1 VVFALSLLLSCALG
15 VVGQGAAG
23 GAGDKSGLRPDGQPR
38 TAVPTRAVGGAAVL
52 THTLP
57 GVDAVIEQAIDEKQI
72 PGAVLIVGHDGQVI
86 YRKAYGLRA
95 LEPRHEPMT
104 LDTVFDLASLTKVI
118 ATTTAVMQLV
128 ERGEVR
134 LNDPVAKYLPEFA
147 QNSKDDITVRQLLTH
162 YSGLEPDLDLKT
174 SWEGKET
181 AYRMAFAET
190 PQQAPGSGFVYSD
203 INFIVLGALVERVS
217 GETLDA
223 YTERHIFLPLKM
235 MRTRFVPPTAGRA
248 GWIEKIAPTQY
259 DENEH
264 NHAAGDLDQKSSLD
278 IAHLINAEDA
288 TVALA
293 VTRALPQIA
302 RAIDQ
307 VAAGLRQG
315 GRLIYV
321 GAGTSGRI
329 AALDAVECPP
339 TFNTNPRS
347 VQFIIAGGAKALASA
362 SEISE
367 DDAQAGREE
376 MSRRK
381 PTKHDVVLGIAS
393 SGRTPFTVAAIER
406 ARQRG
411 AHTIAL
417 TCNPNSPLE
426 RAAHFAIVTQVGP
439 EVLAGSSRMKAGT
452 AHKMVLN
459 MISTAAMT
467 RLGYVYG
474 NLMVNVAP
482 KNEKLL
488 QRAIGILEQAT
499 GASHESATKALKA
512 SGNRTPVAVVML
524 AAGVSPAEA
533 TSALKKSKGHVR
545 QAIAS
550 AK

>member
-1 VVFALSLLLSCALG
+1 LKRKPSTIH
-15 VVGQGAAG
+15 Q
-23 GAGDKSGLRPDGQPR
+23 LR
-38 TAVPTRAVGGAAVL
+38 T
-52 THTLP
+52 
-57 GVDAVIEQAIDEKQI
+57 EQ
-72 PGAVLIVGHDGQVI
+72 L
-86 YRKAYGLRA
+86 
-95 LEPRHEPMT
+95 
-104 LDTVFDLASLTKVI
+104 
-118 ATTTAVMQLV
+118 
-128 ERGEVR
+128 
-134 LNDPVAKYLPEFA
+134 
-147 QNSKDDITVRQLLTH
+147 
-162 YSGLEPDLDLKT
+162 
-174 SWEGKET
+174 
-181 AYRMAFAET
+181 
-190 PQQAPGSGFVYSD
+190 
-203 INFIVLGALVERVS
+203 
-217 GETLDA
+217 
-223 YTERHIFLPLKM
+223 
-235 MRTRFVPPTAGRA
+235 
-248 GWIEKIAPTQY
+248 
-259 DENEH
+259 
-264 NHAAGDLDQKSSLD
+264 NHAADDLDRKSSLE
-278 IAHLINAEDA
+278 IARLINAEDA

-307 VAAGLRQG
+307 VAAALRQG

-339 TFNTNPRS
+339 TFNTDPRS
-347 VQFIIAGGAKALASA
+347 VQFIIAGGAKALSSA

-367 DDAQAGREE
+367 DNSQAGREE

-381 PTKHDVVLGIAS
+381 PTKNDVVLGIAS

-488 QRAIGILEQAT
+488 QRAVGILERAT
-499 GASHESATKALKA
+499 GADRESASRALKA
-512 SGNRTPVAVVML
+512 SGNRTPVALVML
-524 AAGVSPAEA
+524 AAGVTRSEA
-533 TSALKKSKGHVR
+533 TAALKKSKSHVR

-550 AK
+550 TKPK